1 VAVALDVRHQ
11 DPVLL
16 RRPRPPLQPHLLAA
30 RSAPH
35 VSVCCRLTYGESVAC
50 WPGPGEKTELAAV

>member
-16 RRPRPPLQPHLLAA
+16 RRPGAPLQPHLLAA
-30 RSAPH
+30 GSAPH
-35 VSVCCRLTYGESVAC
+35 LSPPAGR
-50 WPGPGEKTELAAV
+50 